1 MSAAIPSFLAFAS
14 ALSFGAADFA
24 GGLASR
30 RAPTGAVVL
39 YSQILGLLL
48 ALVLAPVVGSGAVTP
63 KDLFYGALAGIAGAF
78 GLFFLYRGLATG
90 LVAVVSP
97 SAAMVG
103 TVVPLVFGLLAG
115 ERLAP
120 TDRLGIA
127 LALPAILL
135 LSWEPPREDGSRREI
150 GRSLAVGALAGL
162 GFGLFFILIAETS
175 ETSGLWPLAAAR
187 VGSISLLV
195 ALALL
200 RSSLPKVP
208 RGAWISVGAAGALD
222 MAANVLF
229 LLAARSGLLT
239 ISVVITSLY
248 PGPTVILAALYF
260 RERLRSFRVS
270 GLLLALG
277 SVALMSL

>member
-1 MSAAIPSFLAFAS
+1 MISSFLAFAS

-30 RAPTGAVVL
+30 RAPTGAVVF
-39 YSQILGLLL
+39 YSQIVGLLL
-48 ALVLAPVVGSGAVTP
+48 ALVLAPVVGFRGVDP
-63 KDLFYGALAGIAGAF
+63 GDVVYGALAGIAGAF

-90 LVAVVSP
+90 LVAIVSP
-97 SAAMVG
+97 TAAMVG
-103 TVVPLVFGLLAG
+103 TVVPVVFGLVAG
-115 ERLAP
+115 ERLAAS
-120 TDRLGIA
+120 DWIGIA
-127 LALPAILL
+127 VALPAILL
-135 LSWEPPREDGSRREI
+135 LSWEPPGEDGSRRAVR
-150 GRSLAVGALAGL
+150 GSLAVGTLAGL

-175 ETSGLWPLAAAR
+175 AASGLWPLAAAR
-187 VGSISLLV
+187 VGSISLLF

-200 RSSLPKVP
+200 RSSVPKVP
-208 RGAWISVGAAGALD
+208 RGAWASVGAAGTLD
-222 MAANVLF
+222 MAANVFF

-260 RERLRSFRVS
+260 RERLRPFRIS

>member
-1 MSAAIPSFLAFAS
+1 MIPSILAFAS

-30 RAPTGAVVL
+30 RAPSGAVVL
-39 YSQILGLLL
+39 YSQILGLFL
-48 ALVLAPVVGSGAVTP
+48 ALALAPVVGSAAVGT
-63 KDLFYGALAGIAGAF
+63 KDVLFGALAGIAGAF

-97 SAAMVG
+97 TAAMVG

-115 ERLAP
+115 ERLLP
-120 TDRLGIA
+120 TDRIGIA

-135 LSWEPPREDGSRREI
+135 LSWEPPGEDGSRGEI
-150 GRSLAVGALAGL
+150 GRSLAVGTLAGL

-187 VGSISLLV
+187 VGSISLLF

-208 RGAWISVGAAGALD
+208 REAWISVAAAGALD

-239 ISVVITSLY
+239 ISVVIASLY

-260 RERLRSFRVS
+260 RERLRPFRIS
-270 GLLLALG
+270 GLLLAVG
-277 SVALMSL
+277 SVAFMSL

>member
-1 MSAAIPSFLAFAS
+1 VISSFLAFAS
-14 ALSFGAADFA
+14 ALSFGAADFS

-30 RAPTGAVVL
+30 RAPATAVVF

-48 ALVLAPVVGSGAVTP
+48 ALVLAPVVGSGVVTRE
-63 KDLFYGALAGIAGAF
+63 DLLFGALAGIAGAF

-90 LVAVVSP
+90 LVAIVSP
-97 SAAMVG
+97 TAAMVG
-103 TVVPLVFGLLAG
+103 TVVPVVFGLVAG
-115 ERLAP
+115 ERLALS
-120 TDRLGIA
+120 DWLGIA
-127 LALPAILL
+127 VALPAILL
-135 LSWEPPREDGSRREI
+135 LSWEPPGDDGSRREI
-150 GRSLAVGALAGL
+150 GRSLAVGTLAGV

-187 VGSISLLV
+187 VGSITLLFF
-195 ALALL
+195 LALL

-208 RGAWISVGAAGALD
+208 RESWISVGAAGALD
-222 MAANVLF
+222 MAANVFF

-239 ISVVITSLY
+239 VSVVITSLY

-260 RERLRSFRVS
+260 RERLRPFRIS

-277 SVALMSL
+277 SVALMSV